1 MNSNEDEERLCHPLL
16 TQCLNGC
23 LVSDSSANTA
33 YINIVSPK
41 WDWLQFAEDIKIS
54 SSTEEAC
61 EDRLAALRYLDGKFQ
76 LKHTPGAK
84 KTDIAK
90 PFNKTK
96 EICNEM

>member
-1 MNSNEDEERLCHPLL
+1 MNSNEDKERLCHLLL

-23 LVSDSSANTA
+23 LLIDSSANTA

-61 EDRLAALRYLDGKFQ
+61 EDRLAALRYLDGNFNSSMH
-76 LKHTPGAK
+76 LVL

-90 PFNKTK
+90 LFNKTK
-96 EICNEM
+96 KMQ